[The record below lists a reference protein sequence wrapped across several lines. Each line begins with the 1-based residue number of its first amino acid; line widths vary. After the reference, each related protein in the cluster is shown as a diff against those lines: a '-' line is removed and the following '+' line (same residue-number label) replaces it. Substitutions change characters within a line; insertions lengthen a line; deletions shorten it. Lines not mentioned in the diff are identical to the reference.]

1 MSKNQYKGNY
11 HIPHEVATLFYDI
24 SFYEA
29 SGVDSEEWGLQRENN
44 YLVRWTWALVDISSQ
59 NAADRL

>member
-29 SGVDSEEWGLQRENN
+29 SGVDNESQRIERENN
-44 YLVRWTWALVDISSQ
+44 CLAR
-59 NAADRL
+59 